1 VLEIV
6 IAFLLEDGEKF
17 RQYLRVG
24 TRRGVEA
31 GNDFFASE
39 NLKRIQEVEGIFE
52 LIGRKAKEFQIMKAR
67 ELQMRLTAP
76 N

>member
-6 IAFLLEDGEKF
+6 VAFLLEDGEKF
-17 RQYLRVG
+17 RQYRLG

-39 NLKRIQEVEGIFE
+39 NLKRIQEVQGIFE

-67 ELQMRLTAP
+67 ELQMRLTVP